1 MNSMDIQEGKISE
14 IYVITY
20 RWEMEIK
27 ETNKRTIKWKGKKK
41 KDIPSGGTEKYQ
53 RTHIVECDRQFRKDP
68 NPHPSECDRV
78 IYLTNLFQS
87 TFSQRAGPHRYR

>member
-1 MNSMDIQEGKISE
+1 MGNGDKRNKQ
-14 IYVITY
+14 
-20 RWEMEIK
+20 
-27 ETNKRTIKWKGKKK
+27 TNNQMKRKKK
-41 KDIPSGGTEKYQ
+41 RKDIPGGGTEKYQ

-68 NPHPSECDRV
+68 NPHPSECERV